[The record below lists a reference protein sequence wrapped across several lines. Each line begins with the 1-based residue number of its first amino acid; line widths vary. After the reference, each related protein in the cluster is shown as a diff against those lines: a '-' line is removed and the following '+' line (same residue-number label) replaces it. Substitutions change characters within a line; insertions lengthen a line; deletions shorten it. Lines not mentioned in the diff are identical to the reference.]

1 MGAYGTGSEASKTH
15 FGGAVCDVILA
26 ASGTVTLEIVLHAV
40 PMVIVYKI
48 FPPFI
53 RQHWIAKVPYIG
65 LCNIIAGETVFG
77 LPTGIPMIAIFII
90 GLILGILLWK
100 MLKMAIILSI
110 LVGIGMY
117 FGVVGSGFIGDVRDL
132 LMNYGPQ
139 AIQLAALVIGILPFG
154 LGIAAGF
161 VIGLLKG

>member
-1 MGAYGTGSEASKTH
+1 MSSILSS
-15 FGGAVCDVILA
+15 GG
-26 ASGTVTLEIVLHAV
+26 VL
-40 PMVIVYKI
+40 
-48 FPPFI
+48 
-53 RQHWIAKVPYIG
+53 WDYIID
-65 LCNIIAGETVFG
+65 IIAGETVFG

-90 GLILGILLWK
+90 GLILGVLLWK